1 MEQEDEVNTPDEKG
15 EIYFFYRPKVEKEEA
30 HSYDDVQRMYIV
42 LRPESGEKKSIEVKQ
57 EGSPDTSQGGRGA
70 EEVNIEK
77 EQLMR
82 FIVMGQKS
90 LPDPTSKKKGRPYW
104 GFVEMVTT
112 NIQDIKDALKG
123 EEYETK
129 TRGHRHKP
137 PARALGEGVYRILRH
152 QHKKDK
158 KMHTHLIYKL
168 EFPSTEGEAAEQQ
181 PQEALKVAQ
190 EASFLL
196 QIKNPTQKGRN
207 EFRGLKRKRKPVFP
221 KHLQERFGKLRYH
234 AADPPDFLNY
244 QGCEFLLI
252 SASDNI
258 REELGVDVHEDSS
271 CSDLINTFGALM
283 RF

>member
-1 MEQEDEVNTPDEKG
+1 MEKEDEVNTPDVEIQEKG

-42 LRPESGEKKSIEVKQ
+42 LRPESGEKSIEVKQ
-57 EGSPDTSQGGRGA
+57 EDPPDTSQGGQGA
-70 EEVNIEK
+70 EKVNIEK
-77 EQLMR
+77 EPLLR

-90 LPDPTSKKKGRPYW
+90 LPDPTSKKKGRPHW
-104 GFVEMVTT
+104 GFVEFVTT

-129 TRGHRHKP
+129 TRGHRHNP

-168 EFPSTEGEAAEQQ
+168 EFPSAEGDAAEHQ
-181 PQEALKVAQ
+181 PQEALNVER
-190 EASFLL
+190 EASFLI
-196 QIKNPTQKGRN
+196 QIKNPTKKGRN

-221 KHLQERFGKLRYH
+221 KHLQERFGKL
-234 AADPPDFLNY
+234 P
-244 QGCEFLLI
+244 
-252 SASDNI
+252 SDNI
-258 REELGVDVHEDSS
+258 HEELGVGIHKETS
-271 CSDLINTFGALM
+271 CSDLINTFGAETSTDALLKGIWV
-283 RF
+283 